1 MNRSSPKFRRHDM
14 PTYEYEC
21 TSCGH
26 AFEAFQSMKDPH
38 LTDCPQAGCSGPVR
52 RKIGRGAGIIFKGSG
67 FYQTDYRSESYK
79 SAAKK
84 DSGGGGDSG
93 GAAASSSSSTSSSSG
108 STGGSSSPPSPGKAA

>member
-1 MNRSSPKFRRHDM
+1 M

-26 AFEAFQSMKDPH
+26 AFETVQSMKDPH
-38 LTDCPQAGCSGPVR
+38 LTDCPKEGCPGPVK
-52 RKIGRGAGIIFKGSG
+52 RKIGRGAGIIFKGTG

-84 DSGGGGDSG
+84 DSAGGGDSG
-93 GAAASSSSSTSSSSG
+93 GSSSSSSTAASAPSAPAAPAPSSSSSSSSSSSG
-108 STGGSSSPPSPGKAA
+108 KAA